1 MADDIAYG
9 QQRPPDTNDETAV
22 VMFLARQL
30 IAEMNTMKLVKVTKV
45 TGGGVDQP
53 AGTVEVQPLVSQIDG
68 NGYGTEH
75 GIVPDIPWSRVQGGT
90 NAIICDPQVG
100 DIGYIVVSDRDIS
113 KVKATG
119 AAALP
124 GSRRQYDL
132 ADGVYVGGCLNVAP
146 EQYLIFT
153 ETGVRLV
160 DSSGSSLALE
170 SGGFA
175 LTDSHGNVISTSA
188 GGITITPA
196 AGGTVTIHG
205 KVFETHTHGGVTTG
219 GGITG
224 PPT

>member
-1 MADDIAYG
+1 MADDVAYG
-9 QQRPPDTNDETAV
+9 QQRPNDTNDETAV
-22 VMFLARQL
+22 AMFLARQL
-30 IAEMNTMKLVKVTKV
+30 ISEMSTMKLVKVTKV
-45 TGGGVDQP
+45 TGGGEGEP

-75 GIVPDIPWSRVQGGT
+75 GIVPDIPWSRIQGGS
-90 NAIICDPQVG
+90 NAIICDPQVD
-100 DIGYIVVSDRDIS
+100 DIGYVVVSDRDIS
-113 KVKATG
+113 KVKATR

-146 EQYLIFT
+146 EQYLVFT
-153 ETGVRLV
+153 ANGIRIV
-160 DSSGSSLALE
+160 DKNGTSLALE

-175 LTDSHGNVISTSA
+175 LTDSHGNVISTGA

-205 KVFETHTHGGVTTG
+205 KVFETHAHTGVTTG
-219 GGITG
+219 GGISG
-224 PPT
+224 PPA